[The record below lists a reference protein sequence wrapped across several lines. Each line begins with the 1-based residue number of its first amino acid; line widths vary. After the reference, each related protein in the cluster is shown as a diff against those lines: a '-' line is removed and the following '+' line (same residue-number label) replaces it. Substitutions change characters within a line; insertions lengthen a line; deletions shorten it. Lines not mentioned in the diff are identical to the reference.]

1 MNKLSWMVKHAR
13 GNISRVKFAPILGV
27 SPATL
32 VRIEQGKISSKS
44 VKKLA
49 NYFEITITEALNEY
63 NEQI

>member
-1 MNKLSWMVKHAR
+1 MNKLSWMIRQAR
-13 GNISRVKFAPILGV
+13 GRISRVKFAPILGV

-44 VKKLA
+44 VKKIA
-49 NYFEITITEALNEY
+49 NYFDLTITEALNEY